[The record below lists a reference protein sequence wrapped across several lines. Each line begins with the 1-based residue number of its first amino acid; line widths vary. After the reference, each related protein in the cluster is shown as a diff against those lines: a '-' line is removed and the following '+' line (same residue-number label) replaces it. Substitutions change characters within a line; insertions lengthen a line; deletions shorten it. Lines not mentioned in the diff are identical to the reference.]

1 MMTKTSLE
9 TIPITEAEADMRLDR
24 MLRKRFAG
32 LSQGVIE
39 KQLRTGTIRVDGN
52 RVKASHR
59 LAVGEDITMPPKLLI
74 MLADAHQSKGAGG
87 TGKTASAK
95 PVRPVSKELIA
106 TLRHAVIRETND
118 YIALN
123 KPSGLAVQG
132 GTGTHQHI
140 DGALS
145 AAFPGDEKPLLVH
158 RLDRDTSGV
167 LVVAKTA
174 QAARRLA
181 KGFQGRQHDKIYLA
195 LVLGKPADHE
205 GVIQAPLLKSGGYGN
220 EKMVVDFDDGQKA
233 ETAFTCLDSIRGKVS
248 LMMLEPWTGRTHQL
262 RAHTLAMGCP
272 ILGDGKYGGAEVF
285 PNDEVRRL
293 CLHAVRLD
301 LDGSSPLIADLPADL
316 LHVMRFFGFDPVAVM
331 AMIRE
336 MKPGKN

>member
-1 MMTKTSLE
+1 MMTETRLE
-9 TIPITEAEADMRLDR
+9 SISITEAEADMRLDR

-74 MLADAHQSKGAGG
+74 MLANAHQSKGAGKS
-87 TGKTASAK
+87 TTAK
-95 PVRPVSKELIA
+95 PARPVSKELIA
-106 TLRHAVIRETND
+106 TLRHAIIRETD
-118 YIALN
+118 EYIALN

-145 AAFPGDEKPLLVH
+145 AAFPGGEKPLLVH

-174 QAARRLA
+174 QAARHLA
-181 KGFQGRQHDKIYLA
+181 KGFQSRQHDKIYLA
-195 LVLGKPADHE
+195 LVLGKPTDHE

-233 ETAFTCLDSIRGKVS
+233 ETAFTCLDTIGGKVS

-262 RAHTLAMGCP
+262 RAHMLAMGCP
-272 ILGDGKYGGAEVF
+272 ILGDGKYGGAEAF
-285 PNDEVRRL
+285 PNAEVRRL

-301 LDGSSPLIADLPADL
+301 LDGSLPLIADLPADL
-316 LHVMRFFGFDPVAVM
+316 LHIMRFFGFDPAVVM